1 MDKEEHSK
9 ELNEILNLSESIES
23 KQDEQTED
31 VAFSSSEALKRIISK
46 EEFSSV
52 IVLLTNIVLK
62 IADSSRI
69 RQEAKNKALEK
80 FEELKERGI
89 DDEDKAIVVKMIKK
103 ELMKTDIKMYESFG
117 DEFENLTNT
126 IDFLNR
132 FKVPEE
138 MIPHPNLSW
147 ISRVKKYLNS
157 KKEK

>member
-1 MDKEEHSK
+1 MNKEEHSK

-31 VAFSSSEALKRIISK
+31 VAFSSSEALKGIISK

>member
-31 VAFSSSEALKRIISK
+31 VAFNSSEAFKGIISK
-46 EEFSSV
+46 KEFSSV
-52 IVLLTNIVLK
+52 ITLLTNIVLK

>member
-1 MDKEEHSK
+1 MNKEEHSK

-31 VAFSSSEALKRIISK
+31 VAFNSSEAFKGIISK
-46 EEFSSV
+46 KEFSSV
-52 IVLLTNIVLK
+52 ITLLTNIVLK

-69 RQEAKNKALEK
+69 RQEAKDKALEK
-80 FEELKERGI
+80 YEELKDKGI
-89 DDEDKAIVVKMIKK
+89 DDEDKATVVKMIKR
-103 ELMKTDIKMYESFG
+103 ELMKTDIKMYEAFG
-117 DEFENLTNT
+117 DEFNNLTST

-138 MIPHPNLSW
+138 MIPYPNLSW

>member
-1 MDKEEHSK
+1 MNKEEHSK

-31 VAFSSSEALKRIISK
+31 VAFSSSEAFKGIISK

-52 IVLLTNIVLK
+52 ITLLTNIVLK

-138 MIPHPNLSW
+138 MIPHPNLLW